1 MPIVDIH
8 LIAGRSQAQL
18 KGLVEDVTAAVVKN
32 TGAPAEH
39 VHVILSEMQKDRYS
53 VGGVLS
59 SDQKSK
65 RCQTKRLE
73 SRYETPR
80 QEFLTLGFLL
90 SVLKF

>member
-39 VHVILSEMQKDRYS
+39 VHVILVHVILSEMQKDRYS
-53 VGGVLS
+53 VGGVLK
-59 SDQKSK
+59 SDEK
-65 RCQTKRLE
+65 
-73 SRYETPR
+73 
-80 QEFLTLGFLL
+80 
-90 SVLKF
+90 